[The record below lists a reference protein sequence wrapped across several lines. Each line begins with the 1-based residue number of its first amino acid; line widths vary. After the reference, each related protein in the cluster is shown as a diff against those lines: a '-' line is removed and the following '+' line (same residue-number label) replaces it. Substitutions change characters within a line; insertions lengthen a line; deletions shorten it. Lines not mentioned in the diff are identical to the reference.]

1 MGRMRHSGP
10 MKSVGGFE
18 IGAAASG
25 WTAETNT
32 TAVDSSGNLYQAG
45 TQITATAAELNAAA
59 DNSAQAALVTPSAV
73 ITATAASIQ
82 TSVVRTGDIIKTMM
96 VIDITGLKSSTT
108 DLDIIG
114 DTGVCYIGRVTT
126 AINGVVF
133 AGQMGCA
140 IVPTT
145 GADDIDLY
153 SATEATGAYDAGVAA
168 LTETALVTAGGAH
181 AIGTVKPFTA
191 VPAANQYLYL
201 TGGEGGTA
209 GTYDAGTL
217 IIEMWGTV
225 A

>member
-1 MGRMRHSGP
+1 MSFREDVKFGKCR
-10 MKSVGGFE
+10 
-18 IGAAASG
+18 
-25 WTAETNT
+25 
-32 TAVDSSGNLYQAG
+32 VDKLFTGSDKG
-45 TQITATAAELNAAA
+45 TEVVATAAELNAAA
-59 DNSAQAALVTPSAV
+59 DNSAQAALVEPSSV
-73 ITATAASIQ
+73 ITASAASIQ
-82 TSVVRTGDIIKTMM
+82 TSVIRTGAIIKTTM
-96 VIDITGLKSSTT
+96 VIDLTGLKSVAT

-114 DTGVCYIGRVTT
+114 DTGVCYIGQVTT
-126 AINGVVF
+126 AVNGIIF

-153 SATEATGAYDAGVAA
+153 SATEATGAYDGGIAA
-168 LTETALVTAGGAH
+168 LAETALVTAGAAH

-191 VPAANQYLYL
+191 LPTANQYLYL
-201 TGGEGGTA
+201 TSGEAAA